1 MLTLTVDRIFGA
13 SLRKI
18 CLVYGHGTVSWTR
31 PNNVDGNTNR
41 EPDFSQSQ
49 SITINE
55 NINYDSLAKS
65 PTSQLQ
71 EIAWI
76 GKTNRGPDFESQA

>member
-1 MLTLTVDRIFGA
+1 MPST
-13 SLRKI
+13 
-18 CLVYGHGTVSWTR
+18 
-31 PNNVDGNTNR
+31 
-41 EPDFSQSQ
+41 
-49 SITINE
+49 NE

-76 GKTNRGPDFESQA
+76 GKTKWIGKTNRGPDFESQA

>member
-1 MLTLTVDRIFGA
+1 MPST
-13 SLRKI
+13 
-18 CLVYGHGTVSWTR
+18 
-31 PNNVDGNTNR
+31 
-41 EPDFSQSQ
+41 
-49 SITINE
+49 NE

-76 GKTNRGPDFESQA
+76 GKTNRGLVRRTVDLILRARLSPLPSTNENINYDSLAKVPNQSPS

>member
-1 MLTLTVDRIFGA
+1 MPST
-13 SLRKI
+13 
-18 CLVYGHGTVSWTR
+18 
-31 PNNVDGNTNR
+31 
-41 EPDFSQSQ
+41 
-49 SITINE
+49 NE

>member
-1 MLTLTVDRIFGA
+1 MVTLTVDRIFGA
-13 SLRKI
+13 SLSP
-18 CLVYGHGTVSWTR
+18 LPST
-31 PNNVDGNTNR
+31 
-41 EPDFSQSQ
+41 
-49 SITINE
+49 NE